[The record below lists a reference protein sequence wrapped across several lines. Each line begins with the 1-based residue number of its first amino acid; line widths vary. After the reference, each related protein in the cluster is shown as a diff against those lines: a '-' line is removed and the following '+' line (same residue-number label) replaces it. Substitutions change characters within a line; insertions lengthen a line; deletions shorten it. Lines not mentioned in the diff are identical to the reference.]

1 MPRLT
6 DIKHVLFSV
15 DERPVFVSLGP
26 QGNAR
31 QISVPG
37 KKALVHRDQNR
48 VLGIVSRSY
57 RLVSNQEAL
66 EMAYKCCS
74 TVFPETVAGE
84 WSVNAVD
91 APSTAGYCRI
101 DLTHNSAALDFHFVR
116 AEDRPDLFGPFIR
129 VTNSFNGKR
138 ALGFDIGFYRKV
150 CKNGLIVAENI
161 IRFKFSHMRQE
172 IDKDIHFEVARERL
186 AKMKTGFADALAG
199 LRTCA
204 LPRSQFERLVR
215 GVLLLRAPSP
225 KNPNPR
231 EAADWQM
238 LNTHLA
244 VLCTRYASELG
255 ENAYAAVNAIT
266 EFASHPL
273 DLRCVLRERHGLQRL
288 AGSWL
293 TLFNEA
299 RRTPDFTISG
309 HLEYL
314 ENNFSKTVIRPS

>member
-15 DERPVFVSLGP
+15 NEHPVFVSFGP

-31 QISVPG
+31 QVAVPG
-37 KKALVHRDQNR
+37 KKAIVNRDQNR
-48 VLGIVSRSY
+48 VLGIVSRNY

-74 TVFPETVAGE
+74 TVFPETLAGE
-84 WSVNAVD
+84 WMVNAVD

-101 DLTHNSAALDFHFVR
+101 DLTHHSAVLDFSFVG
-116 AEDRPDLFGPFIR
+116 ADDRPDLFGPFIR

-150 CKNGLIVAENI
+150 CKNGLVLPESV

-172 IDKDIHFEVARERL
+172 IDKGIHFEVAREKL
-186 AKMKTGFADALAG
+186 ARMKTGFADTLAG
-199 LRTCA
+199 LKVCA
-204 LPRSQFERLVR
+204 LPRSQFERLLR
-215 GVLLLRAPSP
+215 GVLLLREPSS
-225 KNPNPR
+225 KKPNPR
-231 EAADWQM
+231 EAADWQT
-238 LNTHLA
+238 LNIHIA
-244 VLCTRYASELG
+244 ELCTRYANELG
-255 ENAYAAVNAIT
+255 ENAYAAFNAIT

-273 DLRCVLRERHGLQRL
+273 DLRCVLRERHALQRL

-293 TLFNEA
+293 ALFNQA

-314 ENNFSKTVIRPS
+314 EENFPKTAVRPI